1 MLPKYHGA
9 DRIRSNEGM
18 DELREAKY
26 LAFGRD
32 QVKPNIWPSAAISLL
47 LMSLMASAMSVG
59 MSCPFARK
67 AIATSERPK
76 AVREI

>member
-1 MLPKYHGA
+1 
-9 DRIRSNEGM
+9 M

-32 QVKPNIWPSAAISLL
+32 QPFVDVFLL
-47 LMSLMASAMSVG
+47 LMSLMTSAMSVG

-76 AVREI
+76 AVRVT